1 MTKVNY
7 KEIFAKNIST
17 YPDTDRGVLKATW
30 DTCKELIQLRDK
42 ESGLKHLAYM
52 YERWGKFKDEEFKGD
67 LIDAG
72 IIDEN

>member
-42 ESGLKHLAYM
+42 EACLEHLMYM
-52 YERWGKFKDEEFKGD
+52 YKRWGEFLAEEFKGD

-72 IIDEN
+72 IIE